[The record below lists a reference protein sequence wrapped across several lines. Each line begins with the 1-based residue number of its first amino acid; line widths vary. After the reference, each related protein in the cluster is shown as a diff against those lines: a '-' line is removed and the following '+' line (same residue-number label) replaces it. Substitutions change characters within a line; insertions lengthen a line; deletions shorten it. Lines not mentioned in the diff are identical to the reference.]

1 MPTSARPEN
10 QIVKLFVSAYQNDS
24 WKDARL
30 TFPDEVKD
38 GGVDGF
44 VERVDGATLAIEHTI
59 VEPFVGDIADQT
71 EMVPM
76 FPLIEN
82 DKSLF
87 VPDIWIR
94 LFVPVGTLHLQKP
107 RAREAIVN
115 AVRDWLRINRLTL
128 PKGNSW
134 HPCRVTAP
142 GKPDVDITL
151 TLKVVD
157 LPGEGKLNVRRQQ
170 VGGSFTGV
178 IEKMLTKKLPKL
190 VETIASKRVLLLERR
205 HMNLLPESIY
215 KEVERFRTVFPGLAD
230 VHEIWI
236 VENIPFPH
244 QKDGNIRF
252 ELWAGGEVIRSFDF
266 QDGKLFTRSEGEVE
280 VLIQ

>member
-1 MPTSARPEN
+1 VPTRARPEN
-10 QIVKLFVSAYQNDS
+10 KIIELFVSAYENDS
-24 WKDARL
+24 WKGAHL

-38 GGVDGF
+38 GGIDGF
-44 VERVDGATLAIEHTI
+44 VERADGATLAIEHTV

-71 EMVPM
+71 EMIPM

-82 DKSLF
+82 DKSLL
-87 VPDIWIR
+87 VPNIWIR

-107 RAREAIVN
+107 RAREAIVS
-115 AVRDWLRINRLTL
+115 AVHDWLRINRLSL

-142 GKPDVDITL
+142 GKPDIRITL

-157 LPGEGKLNVRRQQ
+157 LAGEGKLNVHRQQ
-170 VGGSFTGV
+170 VGDTFTSV

-190 VETIASKRVLLLERR
+190 VETTASRRILLLERR
-205 HMNLLPESIY
+205 HMNLLPERIY
-215 KEVERFRTVFPGLAD
+215 EEVENLRAMFLGLDD

-252 ELWAGGEVIRSFDF
+252 ELWSGGEVTRSFDF
-266 QDGKLFTRSEGEVE
+266 QDGKLFTRYEGEME